1 MIMPYHE
8 EEHADTNDGSG
19 PKVSWKT
26 PFLYTD
32 PSDPRPSSTFVSMF
46 LGTVQS
52 EELRGPT

>member
-1 MIMPYHE
+1 MPYHE